1 MLTARAGQR
10 AFESKGLLVGL
21 VIRSGGYL
29 DQDQARARRQCRI
42 LLLGQ
47 PDEVDARAAAAADDF
62 SEGGTN
68 GVERGTGRYADQ
80 HSRALQLCGQRPK
93 LLRQGAERLAV
104 EARSGGR
111 LGRRD
116 KSRRADEQGDT
127 PEERQASVY

>member
-1 MLTARAGQR
+1 MLPAYARQR
-10 AFESKGLLVGL
+10 PFQGKGLLVWLPGE
-21 VIRSGGYL
+21 YFED
-29 DQDQARARRQCRI
+29 DQIHVHRDHRVLFA
-42 LLLGQ
+42 GQ
-47 PDEVDARAAAAADDF
+47 PGDVEPGTPATTPDF
-62 SEGGTN
+62 RHGRTD
-68 GVERGTGRYADQ
+68 GVEWGCGRYPNQ

-93 LLRQGAERLAV
+93 LLGQGAERLAV

>member
-1 MLTARAGQR
+1 MLPACAGQR
-10 AFESKGLLVGL
+10 AFQGKGLLVGL
-21 VIRSGGYL
+21 VVLSWGYF
-29 DQDQARARRQCRI
+29 DQDQVRVRRQRRI
-42 LLLGQ
+42 LLVGQ
-47 PDEVDARAAAAADDF
+47 PDEVHAGAATAADDF
-62 SEGGTN
+62 SEGGSD
-68 GVERGTGRYADQ
+68 GVERGTGRYPDQ

-93 LLRQGAERLAV
+93 LLGQGAERLAV

>member
-1 MLTARAGQR
+1 MLPARPCQR
-10 AFESKGLLVGL
+10 AFQIKGLLIGPVVLG
-21 VIRSGGYL
+21 RGYL
-29 DQDQARARRQCRI
+29 DQDQVRIRRQCRI

-68 GVERGTGRYADQ
+68 GVERGTGRYPDQ

-93 LLRQGAERLAV
+93 LLGQGAERLAV

>member
-10 AFESKGLLVGL
+10 AFEIEGLLVEPVGP
-21 VIRSGGYL
+21 RRGYL
-29 DQDQARARRQCRI
+29 DQDQVRARRQCRI
-42 LLLGQ
+42 LFLRQ

-62 SEGGTN
+62 SESGAN
-68 GVERGTGRYADQ
+68 GVGRGTGRYADQ
-80 HSRALQLCGQRPK
+80 HSRALQLCGQKPK
-93 LLRQGAERLAV
+93 LLGQGAERLAV